1 MDTKD
6 LLVDGETLLYTAEG
20 RNENLYIT
28 DRRVIY
34 TGQSGTWTKF
44 KKLKDIDFHHIS
56 SIEWSTMAKEW
67 LMVVSA
73 LLIVAGILQKGE
85 LATLLVIG
93 GLIPFYFYLRS
104 LKSGIVFVTE
114 NERVLFNYSGSEAET
129 HVKEIT
135 KIIRSNIVR

>member
-1 MDTKD
+1 MDTNEY
-6 LLVDGETLLYTAEG
+6 LVEGEKLLYTLEG

-34 TGQSGTWTKF
+34 TGQTGTWSKF
-44 KKLKDIDFHHIS
+44 KRLKDIDFHHIS
-56 SIEWSTMAKEW
+56 SIELSTASNEW
-67 LMVVSA
+67 IMIVGA
-73 LLIVAGILQKGE
+73 LLIVAGIFLRGE

-93 GLIPFYFYLRS
+93 GVITFYFYIRS

-114 NERVLFNYSGSEAET
+114 YEKVLFNLSGSEAET
-129 HVKEIT
+129 HLKEIT